1 MEMVRQDADGV
12 RCEWQACLDR
22 TINLPQA
29 FDMFESSLDRSASTT
44 VKKNI
49 PPSMFGR
56 RYRDIAG
63 LWHERPTACAK
74 SPGRR
79 AKL

>member
-1 MEMVRQDADGV
+1 MRMAFVSNGRRA
-12 RCEWQACLDR
+12 DR

-29 FDMFESSLDRSASTT
+29 FDMFDETLAGPVSKHGREKEISQHS
-44 VKKNI
+44 I
-49 PPSMFGR
+49 FGR

-63 LWHERPTACAK
+63 LCHGGPAACAK

-79 AKL
+79 AGL